1 MNPEQAK
8 QLLDVQLSQARLETI
23 VTDNIE
29 VTSKIILRHDKLLLG
44 TGEAD
49 NPGIVTRLDREEQK
63 SKNITRVIWI
73 VVTGIVGTG
82 VTLAAT
88 AIF

>member
-8 QLLDVQLSQARLETI
+8 QLLDVQLSQARLETV
-23 VTDNIE
+23 VTDNIAL
-29 VTSKIILRHDKLLLG
+29 TGKLL
-44 TGEAD
+44 TK
-49 NPGIVTRLDREEQK
+49 VTNTVYDDKDGLVVRLDREEQK

-73 VVTGIVGTG
+73 VVTGAIGTG
-82 VTLAAT
+82 VTYAAT